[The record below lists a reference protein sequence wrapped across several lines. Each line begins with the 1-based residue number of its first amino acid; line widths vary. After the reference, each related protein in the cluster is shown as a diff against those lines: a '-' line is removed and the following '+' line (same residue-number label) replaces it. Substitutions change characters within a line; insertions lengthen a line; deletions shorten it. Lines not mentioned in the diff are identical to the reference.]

1 MGVANGRDLIALKT
15 SLNALPQIRAFIWGL
30 DSALLTSV
38 YAGIDEMPDI
48 CAAIERAIVEDP
60 PMTIREGGVIKEG
73 YDQDLDELISASR
86 DGKKWIAALEQRE
99 RKRTGINSL
108 KVGFNSVFGYY
119 IEVTKAN
126 TDLVPQDYI
135 RKQTLINA
143 ERYINEELKGYEH
156 TVLTAEDRRK
166 EREYDLFVRI
176 RGEISKEIKRI
187 QTTASHIADLDGLAS
202 LAETAERYNYCCP
215 VIDCEDRIEIKD
227 GRHPVVERMPLPD
240 GFVPNDVRLDLDENR
255 LLIITGPNMAGK
267 STYIRQ
273 IALIV
278 ILAQTG
284 SFVPAAGGAYRRCRP
299 RVYAYRGGGQ
309 LGERTEHL
317 HDRDE

>member
-1 MGVANGRDLIALKT
+1 MQ
-15 SLNALPQIRAFIWGL
+15 S
-30 DSALLTSV
+30 
-38 YAGIDEMPDI
+38 GISI
-48 CAAIERAIVEDP
+48 
-60 PMTIREGGVIKEG
+60 
-73 YDQDLDELISASR
+73 
-86 DGKKWIAALEQRE
+86 
-99 RKRTGINSL
+99 
-108 KVGFNSVFGYY
+108 
-119 IEVTKAN
+119 
-126 TDLVPQDYI
+126 
-135 RKQTLINA
+135 
-143 ERYINEELKGYEH
+143 EELKGYEH

-215 VIDCEDRIEIKD
+215 VVDCEDRIEIKD

-284 SFVPAAGGAYRRCRP
+284 SFVPAHGSAYRCCRP
-299 RVYAYRGGGQ
+299 CVYAYRGGGQ
-309 LGERTEHL
+309 PGERAEHL